1 MEIKMERNGPVLTV
15 ILNRPDRR
23 NAVNAKTAA
32 LMADAFREF
41 DADDGLSAA
50 VLWGAGGTFCA
61 GADLQDLAS
70 DPGGESVRIQEDM
83 AKDGPM
89 GPTRM
94 LLSKPVIAAVSG
106 YAVAGGLELAC
117 WCDLRVADR
126 DAVFGV
132 FCRRFG
138 VPLIDGG
145 TQRRPR
151 LIGMGRALDMVR
163 TGRAVGA
170 EEARSMGLVDRLA
183 EKGRAREEAEM
194 LAEDLSRF
202 PQRCL
207 RNDRAAL
214 YGGWDLPMKEAL
226 ALEFR
231 FGLEVLKSGES
242 VEGAKRFRGG
252 TGRHGAF

>member
-1 MEIKMERNGPVLTV
+1 MEIKIELNGPVLTV

-23 NAVNAKTAA
+23 NAVNAKTAG
-32 LMADAFREF
+32 LLADAFREF

-61 GADLQDLAS
+61 GADLQDLAL
-70 DPGGESVRIQEDM
+70 DPEGESARIHEDM
-83 AKDGPM
+83 AMDGPM

-117 WCDLRVADR
+117 WCDLRVAER

-145 TQRRPR
+145 TQRLPR
-151 LIGMGRALDMVR
+151 LIGMGRALDMVL

-170 EEARSMGLVDRLA
+170 EEARAIGLVDRLV

-202 PQRCL
+202 PQRCM
-207 RNDRAAL
+207 RNDRVAL
-214 YGGWDLPMKEAL
+214 YGGWDLELQEAL

-231 FGLEVLKSGES
+231 HGLEVLKSGES
-242 VEGAKRFRGG
+242 VDGAKRFREG